1 MGSGGQSDDR
11 GVPAYAG
18 WVYHVGTSSLGYQ
31 FCRPRF
37 LVIKSKYVSMFKTNP
52 NEIPRPLPMRSG
64 LVGSHLMVEEVGRR
78 DIHNRIL
85 YVMKIYSKL
94 DDSRQ
99 GEFACT
105 TADEVEKWISAF
117 RHAKEEAEIS
127 SNRLG
132 SGYRILDSDD
142 EFDINGP
149 RKDSRAAS
157 RGIGG
162 IGKLIT
168 IGRGSEALLRRPS
181 MVIQDPDSEGLF
193 NYREGDTFEAA
204 DWRCFYIVNGLR
216 IFEDIAASKT
226 EKSTIMKSVGVVDA
240 APEIIF
246 EFIMSLDKSV
256 RFQWDNLIGDMQ
268 LVEQIDGHTDIVY
281 GSFDPKYFKR
291 FQKKSDLLFSR
302 YWRRDQDG
310 SYSITQI
317 ATTHK
322 KWPTKSRYNRMTI
335 SPGIWEI
342 TPLPPKP
349 GVGTPRCLVT
359 QIIEVKSTGWG
370 RWKRSSYSKF
380 HTTIPYILLCRTAG
394 LRELIAANPEHVQLE
409 AHVKVKEM
417 KDPGLKGIASL
428 LTQPSDPLF
437 TDSQEEF
444 YDALMVEDPEEEE
457 EEKAAQGV
465 FAKRTASQKFKGVS
479 FGIMLGLSK
488 SKKTPET
495 KAEQELDWHAPS
507 VILDEE
513 MFTKLS
519 GLRKCVGPNDPHGW
533 SDPGGKGFI
542 VRSRL
547 YNDDGLKIPG
557 GEPLLQLLAVDWL
570 KSEKRIDHVA
580 KLPNSCVQSDAGKK
594 APFILVINLQ
604 VPAKPNYSLVLYFV
618 SDKPIRKGS
627 LLDRFANGDNA
638 FRNSRFKLIPSIV
651 EGYWVVKRAVGT
663 KACLLGKAVTC
674 NYLREDNFLEIDV
687 DIGSS
692 SVARNVV
699 GLVLGYVTSI
709 VVDLAVLIEA
719 TSADELPEYI
729 LGTVR
734 IDRMKLESAVDF

>member
-1 MGSGGQSDDR
+1 
-11 GVPAYAG
+11 
-18 WVYHVGTSSLGYQ
+18 
-31 FCRPRF
+31 
-37 LVIKSKYVSMFKTNP
+37 
-52 NEIPRPLPMRSG
+52 MRSG

-78 DIHNRIL
+78 DIRNRIL

-127 SNRLG
+127 SIRLG

-149 RKDSRAAS
+149 WKDSRAAS

-168 IGRGSEALLRRPS
+168 IGRGPEALLRRPS
-181 MVIQDPDSEGLF
+181 MVTQDPDSEGLF

-204 DWRCFYIVNGLR
+204 DWRCFHTVNGLR

-246 EFIMSLDKSV
+246 EFIMSLDTSV
-256 RFQWDNLIGDMQ
+256 RFQ
-268 LVEQIDGHTDIVY
+268 
-281 GSFDPKYFKR
+281 
-291 FQKKSDLLFSR
+291 FQKKSDFLFSR
-302 YWRRDQDG
+302 YWRRDQDD

-322 KWPTKSRYNRMTI
+322 KWPTKSGYNRMTI

-394 LRELIAANPEHVQLE
+394 LKELIAANPEHVQLE
-409 AHVKVKEM
+409 AHVKVKEV

-457 EEKAAQGV
+457 EKAAQGV

-488 SKKTPET
+488 SKKAPET
-495 KAEQELDWHAPS
+495 IAEQELDWHAPS

-542 VRSRL
+542 VRSRT

-594 APFILVINLQ
+594 ALFILVINLQ

-618 SDKPIRKGS
+618 SDKPIRKSS

-651 EGYWVVKRAVGT
+651 EGCWVVKRAVGT

-734 IDRMKLESAVDF
+734 IDRMKLESAVEI